1 MNPAG
6 AAMLTSV
13 ITMLALCILIG
24 YVVLYRIPK
33 ALIKFA
39 IRTYFD
45 EKWNMEHRNQQNPQ
59 IRY

>member
-1 MNPAG
+1 MVG
-6 AAMLTSV
+6 GGIIV
-13 ITMLALCILIG
+13 LALYIGVIALAVYILA
-24 YVVLYRIPK
+24 YRIPK
-33 ALIKFA
+33 ALIRYA